1 MALQTSNLQALMATL
16 RSRSSAFIWQPQL
29 EAQPFWKRLL
39 IRSLQILRAVLRD
52 MVSGQLSL
60 RAMSLVFI
68 TVIGFFPLLALT
80 FAVLKSLG
88 VHNAMEDTLLT
99 LLQPL
104 GEQAN
109 ELTAQVLDYVDSLQ
123 VEVIG
128 IISIGVLLYLLLDM
142 MRKIESSFNY
152 IWAVKQGRSWSSRIS
167 EYLFAVIVSP
177 LLLSL
182 SISITSYVNTN
193 FFERV
198 LQNLIYG
205 GLILEFTAFI
215 VSILLMSLAFAFAY
229 GFLPNTRVKFG
240 SAFIGGLVTT
250 IIWKLM
256 GSVFQGFFVA
266 SARESIYLA
275 FATPIAVMFFIYIG
289 WLVALIGSSIA
300 FYHQHPAKART
311 GRGRLQLSISQQEQL
326 NLAVATAIIQRFTAG
341 GEPMNEDE
349 LAATIGSSP
358 VAIESALQTLE
369 NIGLIV
375 HTGEE
380 PSRFLP
386 SKSVTECTLVDIWK
400 AVRHYNKD
408 QLYDAAESDTML
420 EVREFQASLD
430 AAVEQQLGQHRIVS
444 SSPSDSPGT
453 PPADITQFN
462 LKTGN

>member
-1 MALQTSNLQALMATL
+1 
-16 RSRSSAFIWQPQL
+16 
-29 EAQPFWKRLL
+29 
-39 IRSLQILRAVLRD
+39 
-52 MVSGQLSL
+52 
-60 RAMSLVFI
+60 
-68 TVIGFFPLLALT
+68 
-80 FAVLKSLG
+80 
-88 VHNAMEDTLLT
+88 
-99 LLQPL
+99 
-104 GEQAN
+104 
-109 ELTAQVLDYVDSLQ
+109 
-123 VEVIG
+123 
-128 IISIGVLLYLLLDM
+128 
-142 MRKIESSFNY
+142 
-152 IWAVKQGRSWSSRIS
+152 
-167 EYLFAVIVSP
+167 

-193 FFERV
+193 FFEQV

-205 GLILEFTAFI
+205 GLILEFTALI

-311 GRGRLQLSISQQEQL
+311 GRGKLQLSISQQEQL

-341 GEPMNEDE
+341 GEPMNEDQ
-349 LAATIGSSP
+349 LAATLASSP

-380 PSRFLP
+380 LSRFLP
-386 SKSVTECTLVDIWK
+386 SKSVADSTMVDIWK
-400 AVRHYNKD
+400 AVRNYNEH
-408 QLYDAAESDTML
+408 QLYDAAESDAMRQ
-420 EVREFQASLD
+420 VREFQASLD
-430 AAVEQQLGQHRIVS
+430 AAVEQQLGQRRLVS
-444 SSPSDSPGT
+444 SSSSDTPT
-453 PPADITQFN
+453 PPPADISKLN
-462 LKTGN
+462 IKTGN